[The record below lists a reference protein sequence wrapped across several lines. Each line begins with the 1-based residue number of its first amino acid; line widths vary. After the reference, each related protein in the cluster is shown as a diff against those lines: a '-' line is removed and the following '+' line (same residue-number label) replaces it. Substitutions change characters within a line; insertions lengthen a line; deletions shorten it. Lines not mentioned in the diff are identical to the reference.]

1 MDRNLGASQVATSS
15 TDANSYGDLLQ
26 WGRGDDGHQD
36 RSSSTTSTNSNSP
49 GHGNFILETVSPYDW
64 RITQDD
70 NLWNGESATNN
81 PCPSGWRLPTE
92 AEWEAERNNG
102 GTGFWGT
109 GGLQNN
115 STGAM
120 NSVLKLPLAGSRSN
134 SNGSLSNVGAG
145 GGYWSST
152 VSSTYSRHLNFN
164 SSNAGMLTYSRAVGL
179 SVRCLKD

>member
-15 TDANSYGDLLQ
+15 TDANSYGDLFQ

-36 RSSSTTSTNSNSP
+36 RSSSTTSTNADSP
-49 GHGNFILETVSPYDW
+49 GHGDFITEGSSPHDW
-64 RITQDD
+64 RSTQDD

-92 AEWEAERNNG
+92 AELEAERTSWSSNE
-102 GTGFWGT
+102 
-109 GGLQNN
+109 

-120 NSVLKLPLAGSRSN
+120 NSVLKLPMAGSRLLTP
-134 SNGSLSNVGAG
+134 GSLSNVGAYG
-145 GGYWSST
+145 IYWSST
-152 VSSTYSRHLNFN
+152 VRSTNSRYLYFGSSVAAMNTSF
-164 SSNAGMLTYSRAVGL
+164 RADGL